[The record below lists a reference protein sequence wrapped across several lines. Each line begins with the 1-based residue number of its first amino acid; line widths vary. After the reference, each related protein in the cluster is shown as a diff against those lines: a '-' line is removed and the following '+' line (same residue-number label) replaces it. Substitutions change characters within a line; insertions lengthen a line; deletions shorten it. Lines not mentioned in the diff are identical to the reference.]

1 MLLVML
7 LAYAMNI
14 LIYKYYY
21 MLPVDLII
29 YIAIYYFLVA
39 LYGRIV
45 NDY

>member
-1 MLLVML
+1 MLVAL
-7 LAYAMNI
+7 LIAYAIYI

-21 MLPVDLII
+21 MLPIDLII

-39 LYGRIV
+39 LYRRIV